1 MGPNPPLNP
10 TRKEKG
16 GITIKKAEESL
27 WVGSKYNELSFDV
40 TQLEAIDNALFTLRD
55 KFPFQSECLRLMLH
69 TGMRAEECKKITREM
84 ITTD

>member
-27 WVGSKYNELSFDV
+27 WVGSKYNEMSFDIE
-40 TQLEAIDNALFTLRD
+40 QLEAIDRALISLER
-55 KFPFQSECLRLMLH
+55 
-69 TGMRAEECKKITREM
+69 
-84 ITTD
+84 